1 MRHAREIIGALLA
14 AVAICLPLAVL
25 QVFDIAGS
33 FSVPATVA
41 VEHGDAPLAEVVAY
55 AIEQQQLPQDGRY
68 SAGLFSKS
76 INLSDALTAKLAGTT
91 IPLGGGASLQF
102 PGTCRVTVDL
112 PQRQI
117 RFAPSATATVGGL
130 IGRANVSGVKLNQNL
145 TQATPLIDGLPD
157 VVTIDLK

>member
-1 MRHAREIIGALLA
+1 MRHARQIISALLA

-25 QVFDIAGS
+25 QVVDIAGS
-33 FSVPATVA
+33 FSQPAPVA
-41 VEHGDAPLAEVVAY
+41 AEYGDAPLAEAVAY
-55 AIEQQQLPQDGRY
+55 AIEQQQAPRDGSYR
-68 SAGLFSKS
+68 AGLFSKS

-102 PGTCRVTVDL
+102 PTACRVTVDL

-145 TQATPLIDGLPD
+145 TQAVPQIDGLPD
-157 VVTIDLK
+157 VVTIDLR